1 VSAIEPIDLH
11 DARIVQR
18 TVGTLRAFN
27 EAGVLTAADVHV
39 AVRLGELVHE
49 TDENVL
55 LAAAF
60 AVRAP
65 RLGSVCVD
73 LTTIGATA
81 ATDLDA
87 PLDLQSLPW
96 PDSRAWLDDVASSP
110 LVAVGEDGG
119 DDRPLRLVGTTLY
132 LDRYWRDER
141 FVAADLLARGRPAED
156 VDMTL
161 LAEGLDRLFEGEEP
175 DLQRLAAA
183 TCVLR
188 QVAVVGGGPGTGKTT
203 TVTRILAL
211 LDAQAQ
217 AAGRPTPLVGL
228 AAPTGKAAA
237 RLEEAVHEE
246 AAELELE
253 EEEQARLLATS
264 ASTIHRLLGRRPG
277 SANRFRH
284 DRRNQL
290 PHDVVVVDETSMVS
304 LSLMARLL
312 EAVRPDARLIL
323 VGDPKQLASVEAGA
337 VLGDL
342 VGPAADGLRMR
353 KPTRARLAKAA
364 RQRVPA
370 TDPPAGATIGDG
382 IVVLRRVHR
391 FAGAIADLAEA
402 VRVGDAEATFD
413 VLRAGH
419 EDVRWLE
426 VDIGDVE
433 LGDALR
439 PVREAAV
446 AAGRAIA
453 ESARA
458 GDAEEALAALGSFR
472 LLCAHRRGPYGVVT
486 WNALVEGWL
495 ANELDR
501 FAEDAWYVGRPLLV
515 TENDYGLRLFN
526 GDTGVIVA
534 RAGDRKSAVF
544 ERQGGI
550 VEISPSRLE
559 AVDTVHALTIHK
571 SQGSQVDAVAAL
583 LPDPSSRILTRE
595 LLYTAVTRARKSMI
609 VCGTEAAVRAALERP
624 VSHASGLAGRLWLS
638 GGHRDSYS

>member
-1 VSAIEPIDLH
+1 
-11 DARIVQR
+11 
-18 TVGTLRAFN
+18 LR
-27 EAGVLTAADVHV
+27 
-39 AVRLGELVHE
+39 RL
-49 TDENVL
+49 
-55 LAAAF
+55 
-60 AVRAP
+60 
-65 RLGSVCVD
+65 
-73 LTTIGATA
+73 
-81 ATDLDA
+81 
-87 PLDLQSLPW
+87 
-96 PDSRAWLDDVASSP
+96 
-110 LVAVGEDGG
+110 
-119 DDRPLRLVGTTLY
+119 
-132 LDRYWRDER
+132 
-141 FVAADLLARGRPAED
+141 
-156 VDMTL
+156 
-161 LAEGLDRLFEGEEP
+161 
-175 DLQRLAAA
+175 
-183 TCVLR
+183 
-188 QVAVVGGGPGTGKTT
+188 AVVGGGPGTGKTT

-217 AAGRPTPLVGL
+217 ASAAPTPLVGL

-246 AAELELE
+246 ATALELSE
-253 EEEQARLLATS
+253 EEERARLLATS
-264 ASTIHRLLGRRPG
+264 ASTIHRLLGWRPG
-277 SANRFRH
+277 ISNRFRH

-342 VGPAADGLRMR
+342 VGPAADELRMR
-353 KPTRARLAKAA
+353 KPARSRLAEAA

-370 TDPPAGATIGDG
+370 SDPPAGVTIGDG

-402 VRVGDAEATFD
+402 VRIGDAEATFE

-419 EDVRWLE
+419 EDVRWLD
-426 VDIGDVE
+426 VDIGNSE
-433 LGDALR
+433 LGDALS

-446 AAGRAIA
+446 ASGRAVV

-458 GDAEEALAALGSFR
+458 GNAEEALAALGSFR

-486 WNALVEGWL
+486 WNAVVEGWL

-515 TENDYGLRLFN
+515 TQNDYGLRVFN

-534 RAGDRKSAVF
+534 REGVRKSAVF

-550 VEISPSRLE
+550 VEVSPSRLE

-609 VCGTEAAVRAALERP
+609 VCGKEAAIRAALERP
-624 VSHASGLAGRLWLS
+624 VSHASGLADRLWRRGDRS
-638 GGHRDSYS
+638 EVDWWTPEAKGHRARVRGRSSSA